1 MPPRSAVCGSG
12 RSSIAGGRH
21 GARVG
26 SAAWEREFD
35 RWLAPFWEALGD
47 ARRRRWGPAYVR
59 GLLGPGDRKSVGPLA
74 ARVAPGDYGQVHHFV
89 CASCWEPGPLERVL
103 AEKAQQLVGGPDAVL
118 IVDDTAL
125 LKQGRRSVGV
135 ARQYAG
141 SAGKTTNCQTLVSLT
156 LARDEVPV
164 GVALRLFLPAE
175 WTDDPARCRAVGVP
189 EDRLAYRT
197 KLEIALD
204 EIDRVTA
211 AGATFGC
218 VLADAGYGISASFRQ
233 ALSARGLTWAVGIP
247 RIQKVYPADVTTAM
261 PAPTPGVGRPRV
273 HPVPSVP
280 SAPAEEVLAA
290 ARWRRLTWRTGTKG
304 PLSARF
310 AAARVVAADGTPN
323 ATGQHL
329 PGEAVWV
336 VGERRD
342 SGETKY
348 YLSNLPPEAT
358 LRRLAGTIKARW
370 ACEQAHQQ
378 LKEELG
384 LDHFEGRTWAGL
396 HHHALLSLVSFAF
409 LQHLRLAEARAR
421 GENRPARR
429 RPPAPTLAAGDP
441 PRAARAPRRR
451 APALPDVQRA
461 ADVSAARTDVDVAK

>member
-1 MPPRSAVCGSG
+1 LGV
-12 RSSIAGGRH
+12 AGGAD
-21 GARVG
+21 GATVAAAAG
-26 SAAWEREFD
+26 AAWEREFD
-35 RWLAPFWEALGD
+35 RWLAPFWAALGD
-47 ARRRRWGPAYVR
+47 KRRERWGPVYVR

-74 ARVAPGDYGQVHHFV
+74 ARVAPDDYGQVHHFV
-89 CASCWEPGPLERVL
+89 CASCWPPEPLERVL
-103 AEKAQQLVGGPDAVL
+103 AEKAQALVGGQDAVL

-141 SAGKTTNCQTLVSLT
+141 AAGKTANCQTLVSLT
-156 LARDEVPV
+156 LARGEVPV
-164 GVALRLFLPAE
+164 GLALRLFLPAE
-175 WTDDPARCRAVGVP
+175 WTDDPARCRAAGVP
-189 EDRLAYRT
+189 EDRIAYRT

-211 AGATFGC
+211 AGVTYGC
-218 VLADAGYGISASFRQ
+218 VLADAGYGISATFRQ

-261 PAPTPGVGRPRV
+261 PAPTPGVGRPRR

-280 SAPAEEVLAA
+280 SAPAEAVLAA
-290 ARWRRLTWRTGTKG
+290 TPWRRLTWRAGTKG

-310 AAARVVAADGTPN
+310 AAARVVVADGTAN
-323 ATGQHL
+323 GGQHL
-329 PGEAVWV
+329 PGEPAWV

-348 YLSNLPPEAT
+348 YLANLPEGAT
-358 LRRLAGTIKARW
+358 LRQLAGTIKARW

-384 LDHFEGRTWAGL
+384 LDHFEGRTWTGL
-396 HHHALLSLVSFAF
+396 HHHALLSLISFAF
-409 LQHLRLAEARAR
+409 LQHLRLAEHTANRGR
-421 GENRPARR
+421 GENPAATR
-429 RPPAPTLAAGDP
+429 RPTSRSLAAGDP
-441 PRAARAPRRR
+441 PRAARAVRRR
-451 APALPDVQRA
+451 PPPLPDVQRA
-461 ADVSAARTDVDVAK
+461 ADVSAARVRIDVAR